1 MESSKHLSF
10 CTFIISLIFFNFF
23 PFEVQSSNDAIDFNF
38 NKFSPNMAE
47 IKFEGDAYAEEAGI
61 QLTKSFDKLGSDS
74 DNVGRATYYKP
85 IHLWDKSGNIADFNT
100 YFSFIINAH
109 GNESRGNGFAFFLT
123 NNGSK
128 LQRSSGGG
136 RLGLLSSTNV
146 QAPFVAVE
154 FDTAWSPNW
163 DPADGNDHIGIDI
176 NSLQSVYLRNWTRND
191 VKYAGIIQA
200 WIEYNSS
207 SKNLSVHVTNG
218 YQESYSRNDSYD
230 LYYIVD
236 FRKILSEWVTV
247 GFSAATTIDLFEEH
261 EILTWEFNST
271 LQSDENLANQTG
283 TQGVRPTA
291 AISRKREN
299 KVWIWA
305 VLGISG
311 TLISV
316 LSVLGLVW
324 YVCCKKRRRQTE
336 NGPGSSNDDFEKE
349 NGPRSFSYE
358 ELVLATNNFASERLL
373 GKGGFGRVYIGMLS
387 DNSCVAVKRII
398 TSESHQGLKAYVSEV
413 KAISRLRHRNL
424 VLLIGWCRNKQ
435 ELFIIYEFVP
445 NKSLDFHLFN
455 KTCLLTWEKR
465 YGIALGLATALL
477 YLQEECEQCVLHR
490 DIKSSNILLDS
501 NFNAKLGDFGLATFV
516 EHGQGSETST
526 LIGTEGY
533 IAPEYLLTS
542 KASKESDV
550 YSFGVV
556 VLEIASGRPALKA
569 PVNENG
575 VKSRV
580 KLVEW
585 AWEQYRRG
593 NTFGAADPQLD
604 QNYAREEMERLIVV
618 GLSCAHPNHSR
629 RPSIREALDILNAK
643 APLPKL
649 QLEMLTPENI
659 ASYDD
664 ANVNTFSGSSSL
676 GAGVSEAL
684 NSGSSVNPQSL
695 TTASA
700 TSNST

>member
-10 CTFIISLIFFNFF
+10 CTFIINLIFFNFF
-23 PFEVQSSNDAIDFNF
+23 PFEVQSSNDSIDFNF

-47 IKFEGDAYAEEAGI
+47 IKFEGDAYAEGAGI
-61 QLTKSFDKLGSDS
+61 QLTKSFDKLRSDS

-85 IHLWDKSGNIADFNT
+85 IHLWDKSGNIADLNT

-109 GNESRGNGFAFFLT
+109 GNERRGNGFAFFLT

-128 LQRSSGGG
+128 LQPSSGKGH
-136 RLGLLSSTNV
+136 LGLLSYTNV

-154 FDTAWSPNW
+154 FDTFCSPDW
-163 DPADGNDHIGIDI
+163 DPADGNDHIG
-176 NSLQSVYLRNWTRND
+176 
-191 VKYAGIIQA
+191 
-200 WIEYNSS
+200 
-207 SKNLSVHVTNG
+207 
-218 YQESYSRNDSYD
+218 
-230 LYYIVD
+230 
-236 FRKILSEWVTV
+236 
-247 GFSAATTIDLFEEH
+247 FSAATTIHLFEEH

-324 YVCCKKRRRQTE
+324 YVCCKKRRRQRE

-373 GKGGFGRVYIGMLS
+373 GKGGLERYIL
-387 DNSCVAVKRII
+387 
-398 TSESHQGLKAYVSEV
+398 
-413 KAISRLRHRNL
+413 
-424 VLLIGWCRNKQ
+424 
-435 ELFIIYEFVP
+435 
-445 NKSLDFHLFN
+445 
-455 KTCLLTWEKR
+455 KR

-516 EHGQGSETST
+516 EHGQGSDTSR
-526 LIGTEGY
+526 LIGTDGY
-533 IAPEYLLTS
+533 VAPEYLLTS

-556 VLEIASGRPALKA
+556 VLEKQARRPALKA
-569 PVNENG
+569 AVNENG
-575 VKSRV
+575 VKIRV

-618 GLSCAHPNHSR
+618 GLACAHPNHSR